1 MALRIALY
9 EAQPSPLVMSMSDED
24 VMRQLAHK
32 LVTGALV
39 LSVGRVGGWPSSASD
54 SAGSA
59 AASAAADTA
68 SAAAPV
74 VNLNK
79 LADPPPAVAVLPAL
93 EEAQIEGAE
102 VLPEVDQSL
111 AQIDTA
117 SAPIGKASVSL
128 QPTPG
133 KVPDISTATKDA
145 SKAIG
150 DTLDAL

>member
-1 MALRIALY
+1 
-9 EAQPSPLVMSMSDED
+9 
-24 VMRQLAHK
+24 
-32 LVTGALV
+32 LV

-54 SAGSA
+54 SADGS

-74 VNLNK
+74 VNLNT
-79 LADPPPAVAVLPAL
+79 LADPPPVVPVLPAL

-111 AQIDTA
+111 SQIDLA
-117 SAPIGKASVSL
+117 SASVGKASVSL
-128 QPTPG
+128 QPTPS
-133 KVPDISTATKDA
+133 KVPEITSATKDA